1 MPVSSSPKDTAKAD
15 TTHHADD
22 NDGDNLK
29 AQLPPQLVNQA
40 HPEIYMEALVRY
52 PNDESIDQADEKR
65 LVRKLDMRILP
76 LLGVCYFFYYVDKT
90 TLSYAAIFGL
100 KEGLGLKGEEYAWLS
115 SSFYFGWLI
124 WAIPSNLIM
133 QRSPPAYYLAFN
145 IFMWGALLMAQAAAV
160 NFAGLLALRVLSGA
174 FEAIADPAF
183 MLITSMFYTRAE
195 QPSRISAWYAWNG
208 IGVAGGGLI
217 AHKCQHRDNRQFQTG
232 YGIGH
237 IKGSLSSWRYEFIV
251 VGAFCSAWA
260 VVLLFLLP
268 NSPRT
273 IWGFSHD
280 EKLIMIARMRRNQ
293 TGIEQRRINW
303 AQIREAYLDYKTWLF
318 TLLGFLAN
326 IPNGGISNFS
336 TLVIQG
342 LGFNTFQTALLG
354 IPQGVLVVIWIGLGA
369 LANRFMPNNC
379 RTLVCALFMIPT
391 IAGALGFLLAPADA
405 YVGRLV
411 CFYLTGSYQASFV
424 ISLSLITSNTGG
436 QSKKMIVSGMIW
448 FGACVGNIA
457 GPFFYRSD
465 QAPKYPLGIGSL
477 LVANCAELALFFVFR
492 YAFIWEN
499 KKKERQ
505 RERLRAEGGGLLAGE
520 DETAF
525 TDLTDGENPNF
536 TYVY

>member
-1 MPVSSSPKDTAKAD
+1 MSVSSSPKDTAKAD

-29 AQLPPQLVNQA
+29 VQLPPQFVNQA

-52 PNDESIDQADEKR
+52 PNDEAIDQADEKR

-217 AHKCQHRDNRQFQTG
+217 G

-260 VVLLFLLP
+260 AVLLFLLP

-303 AQIREAYLDYKTWLF
+303 AQIREAYLDYKTLLF

>member
-1 MPVSSSPKDTAKAD
+1 M
-15 TTHHADD
+15 
-22 NDGDNLK
+22 
-29 AQLPPQLVNQA
+29 
-40 HPEIYMEALVRY
+40 
-52 PNDESIDQADEKR
+52 
-65 LVRKLDMRILP
+65 
-76 LLGVCYFFYYVDKT
+76 DKT

-217 AHKCQHRDNRQFQTG
+217 GSSIFFLPFFMFTAHKCQHRDNRQFQTG

-411 CFYLTGSYQASFV
+411 CL
-424 ISLSLITSNTGG
+424 
-436 QSKKMIVSGMIW
+436 
-448 FGACVGNIA
+448 
-457 GPFFYRSD
+457 
-465 QAPKYPLGIGSL
+465 
-477 LVANCAELALFFVFR
+477 
-492 YAFIWEN
+492 
-499 KKKERQ
+499 
-505 RERLRAEGGGLLAGE
+505 
-520 DETAF
+520 
-525 TDLTDGENPNF
+525 
-536 TYVY
+536 

>member
-1 MPVSSSPKDTAKAD
+1 MSVSSSPKDTAKAD

-29 AQLPPQLVNQA
+29 VQLPPQFVNQA

-52 PNDESIDQADEKR
+52 PNDEAIDQADEKR

-76 LLGVCYFFYYVDKT
+76 LLGVCYFFYTLTSFCAKQYVDKT

-217 AHKCQHRDNRQFQTG
+217 G

-260 VVLLFLLP
+260 AVLLFLLP

-303 AQIREAYLDYKTWLF
+303 AQIREAYLDYKTLLF